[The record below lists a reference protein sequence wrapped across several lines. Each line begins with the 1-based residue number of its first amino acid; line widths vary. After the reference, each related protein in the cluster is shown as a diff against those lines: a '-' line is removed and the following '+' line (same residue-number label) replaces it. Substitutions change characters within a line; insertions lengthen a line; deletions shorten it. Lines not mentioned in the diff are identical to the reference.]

1 MAELNLGQAVASD
14 LTNVIKPFSVP
25 SETTDGPSDQKET
38 TWIDTEWSER
48 FGYYTDE
55 KIPEITA
62 VIDAKGEWTI
72 GKGFKAE
79 PMTSMILDSIR
90 GNGYDTFNTILENA
104 ERCLMIGGNFYAQII
119 RDKRKK
125 LINLRPLDP
134 SVMKHRFNSQGMMT
148 GFSQIS
154 KVKGKP
160 DLKFKT
166 EEIFYLQ
173 RNRVADEMH
182 GRGIIQKLKRIMDMK
197 NEAMDD
203 NRTSMHR
210 FVVPRWI
217 IKLATDNN
225 TKIAAFKTKMDKA
238 NADGENMYIPMGTVE
253 LEPMVIAPN
262 STLNPLA
269 WINYLDSLFYQTA
282 GVPKIVVGGSSEFTE
297 KASSIVY
304 LEFQQSIEA
313 TQLFIEE
320 QIGLQLGMEIELEFP
335 VSLENELLSD
345 KAKDGPQAA
354 TNVQP
359 NETTAGAGQ

>member
-25 SETTDGPSDQKET
+25 SERTDGPSDQKET
-38 TWIDTEWSER
+38 TWIDTEWSEK

-72 GKGFKAE
+72 GKGIIADDNTLEVLGGIK
-79 PMTSMILDSIR
+79 

-104 ERCLMIGGNFYAQII
+104 ERCLMIGGNFYAEII
-119 RDKRKK
+119 RDKEGN

-134 SVMKHRFNSQGMMT
+134 SVMKHHFNRQGVMT

-154 KVKGKP
+154 KVKGTP
-160 DLKFKT
+160 DLKFTT
-166 EEIFYLQ
+166 EQIFYLQ

-217 IKLATDNN
+217 IRLATDNT
-225 TKIAAFKTKMDKA
+225 TKIAAFKVKMDKA
-238 NADGENMYIPMGTVE
+238 NADGENMYIPMGAIE
-253 LEPMVIAPN
+253 MEPMVIAPN

-269 WINYLDSLFYQTA
+269 WINYLDNLFYQTA

-304 LEFQQSIEA
+304 LAFQQSIEA

-320 QIGLQLGMEIELEFP
+320 QVGLQLGLTIELEFP

-345 KAKDGPQAA
+345 EKKDGPNPA

>member
-1 MAELNLGQAVASD
+1 MAELSLGQAVASD
-14 LTNVIKPFSVP
+14 LQNVIKPFSVA

-38 TWIDTEWSER
+38 TWIDTEWSEK

-62 VIDAKGEWTI
+62 VIDAKSDWTI

-79 PMTSMILDSIR
+79 PMTTMILDSIK

-104 ERCLMIGGNFYAQII
+104 VRCLMIGGNFYAEII
-119 RDKRKK
+119 RDKNKK
-125 LINLRPLDP
+125 LINLKPLDP
-134 SVMKHRFNSQGMMT
+134 SVIKHHFNGEGIMT

-154 KVKGKP
+154 KTKGKKEHKIP
-160 DLKFKT
+160 IEKM
-166 EEIFYLQ
+166 FYLQ

-182 GRGIIQKLKRIMDMK
+182 GRGIIQKLKKIMDMK
-197 NEAMDD
+197 NEAMED
-203 NRTSMHR
+203 NRTAMHR
-210 FVVPRWI
+210 YVVPRWL
-217 IKLATDNN
+217 IKLATDNAA
-225 TKIAAFKTKMDKA
+225 KIAAFKVKMDKA
-238 NADGENMYIPMGTVE
+238 NADGENMYFPMGAVE
-253 LEPMVIAPN
+253 MEPMAIAPN
-262 STLNPLA
+262 ATLNPMA
-269 WINYLDSLFYQTA
+269 WLNFLDNQFYQT
-282 GVPKIVVGGSSEFTE
+282 GEVPKIVVGGSSEFTE

-304 LEFQQSIEA
+304 LTFQQKTEA

-320 QIGLQLGMEIELEFP
+320 QVGIQLGMEIELEFP

-345 KAKDGPQAA
+345 KKKDGPEPA